1 MAGPAFF
8 LSAASAR
15 LLIILAK
22 KMAKVN
28 KNFALKS
35 TVQQGMSVANSSTTR
50 TVKTRASLPR
60 LLSAPSVA

>member
-35 TVQQGMSVANSSTTR
+35 TVQQGMSVANSTMR